1 MRIALVVLV
10 AACSAEPAATHPVAP
25 EPARAPVVANTA
37 PAAAAIPG
45 TTGTCEADPKV
56 DGVDDNRRPVA
67 IAGCPAPMDMSRGN
81 GFSSDPYPTVTPGPL
96 PAWDLAGT
104 LAYACAYACA
114 PAGAHAALL
123 AWSIYEDPRPLRN
136 DNVAYVVSMP
146 NKWTVVVMWRHA
158 FNKWWNIAGSFHD
171 PRVPIQSFDHP
182 PTAAEIE
189 DVLRGNTWS
198 FAASDA
204 GFKLLAGNTIDAS
217 WPSAPPTHF
226 PAR

>member
-1 MRIALVVLV
+1 MSSHSVSTRSSTARSQARIAVCARAFTPNMRIALVVLV

-114 PAGAHAALL
+114 PA
-123 AWSIYEDPRPLRN
+123 
-136 DNVAYVVSMP
+136 
-146 NKWTVVVMWRHA
+146 
-158 FNKWWNIAGSFHD
+158 
-171 PRVPIQSFDHP
+171 
-182 PTAAEIE
+182 
-189 DVLRGNTWS
+189 
-198 FAASDA
+198 
-204 GFKLLAGNTIDAS
+204 
-217 WPSAPPTHF
+217 
-226 PAR
+226 